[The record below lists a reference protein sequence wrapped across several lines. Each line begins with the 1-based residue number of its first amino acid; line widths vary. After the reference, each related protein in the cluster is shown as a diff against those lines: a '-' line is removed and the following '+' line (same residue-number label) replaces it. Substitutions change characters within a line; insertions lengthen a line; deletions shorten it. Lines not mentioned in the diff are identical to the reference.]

1 MSAAAPTANVLVRRE
16 SSGTGITTLTLCDH
30 ERHNALSLPLIAQL
44 SDHLSHAAADKS
56 TRVVLI
62 RAEGRSFCAGADMG
76 WVRAI
81 LEQDMV
87 VWEEAIHTMDALL
100 LQLHRFEKPLIAQLH
115 GNVIGAGVAI
125 TACCDVVVASAE
137 TRFFLPELRLG
148 MVPSIIVPFI
158 MARIGPAATRALLL
172 LGESFDAKRAQ
183 ELGMVQS
190 IASGDGVAALAQ
202 TQAEACL
209 KSPPQ
214 AVASLKRM
222 LAALCHTDIDRQMQI
237 IEAEA
242 MVTPLAEEAK
252 QGISAFLSKKRP
264 PWVSAP
270 D

>member
-1 MSAAAPTANVLVRRE
+1 MSDATSPATELVQRE
-16 SSGTGITTLTLCDH
+16 SSGTGITTLTLRDL

-44 SDHLSHAAADKS
+44 RDHLSHAAADRA

-81 LEQDMV
+81 LEQDMP
-87 VWEEAIHTMDALL
+87 VWEQAIHAMDALL

-125 TACCDVVVASAE
+125 AACCDVVVASPE

-158 MARIGPAATRALLL
+158 MERIGPAATRALLL

-190 IASGDGVAALAQ
+190 IAGSEGVAALAQ
-202 TQAEACL
+202 IQAEACL
-209 KSPPQ
+209 KSPPH

-222 LAALCHTDIDRQMQI
+222 LGALCHTDIDRQMQI

-242 MVTPLAEEAK
+242 MFTPLAEEAK
-252 QGISAFLSKKRP
+252 QGIAAFLSKKRP
-264 PWVSAP
+264 PWVNAK

>member
-1 MSAAAPTANVLVRRE
+1 MMSDTASKVLVRRE
-16 SSGTGITTLTLCDH
+16 SSARGITTLTLCDV
-30 ERHNALSLPLIAQL
+30 ERHNALSLPLITQL
-44 SDHLSHAAADKS
+44 SEQLTHAAADAA

-81 LEQDMV
+81 IENDMA
-87 VWEEAIHTMDALL
+87 VWERAIHTTDALL
-100 LQLHRFEKPLIAQLH
+100 LQLQRFEKPLIAQLH

-125 TACCDVVVASAE
+125 TACCDVVVAGPE

-190 IASGDGVAALAQ
+190 IAGSEGVAALAQ
-202 TQAEACL
+202 AQAQACL

-222 LAALCHTDIDRQMQI
+222 LAELCHTDIDRQMKI
-237 IEAEA
+237 IEVEA
-242 MVTPLAEEAK
+242 LATPLAEEAK
-252 QGISAFLSKKRP
+252 QGIAAFLSKKRP
-264 PWVSAP
+264 PWVDAE